1 MLPVII
7 KVSYIAILA
16 SDVGLPVGITLYGA
30 GIISLLAR
38 PIRRK
43 VSKILKKKKKSIK
56 LLIQSKLIQD
66 EYIMS
71 NELCIERGKY
81 CKNIANLR
89 LILEAKLTSL

>member
-30 GIISLLAR
+30 GIIYLLAR

-43 VSKILKKKKKSIK
+43 VSKIFKAKKKI
-56 LLIQSKLIQD
+56 
-66 EYIMS
+66 
-71 NELCIERGKY
+71 N
-81 CKNIANLR
+81 
-89 LILEAKLTSL
+89 